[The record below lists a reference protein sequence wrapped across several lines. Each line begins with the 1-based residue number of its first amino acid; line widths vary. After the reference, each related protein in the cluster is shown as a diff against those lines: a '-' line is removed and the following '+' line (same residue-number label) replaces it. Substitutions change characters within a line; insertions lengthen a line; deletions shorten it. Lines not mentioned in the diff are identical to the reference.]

1 MLSNLRKYSAV
12 LANVRNGLI
21 CRIPVRKSFFD
32 WQSVLDKFLEFI
44 KQNRWFSVQDVQCLE
59 KKIAVVKVE
68 KRIQLVSKVIKET
81 NDPEAGEQARSMC
94 EALQNSH
101 RQFMIVTEHFK
112 TVFKDPKN
120 LARHRR
126 YLDALL
132 AKSGDMTQFK
142 DELDRAIEE
151 D

>member
-44 KQNRWFSVQDVQCLE
+44 KQNSWFSVQDVQCLE
-59 KKIAVVKVE
+59 KK
-68 KRIQLVSKVIKET
+68 IQLVSKVIKET